1 MIRSFGKRYD
11 YDIGYMLLLL
21 DETPSLMNAFNG
33 LSKLSG
39 YRKKAPVEAYMAAKL
54 TGVGAEDCGP
64 CLQLAVDMAREGGV
78 AGSLIEAIL
87 AGDEASMCTDSALG
101 FRFASA
107 ILARSGDEDAARAA
121 VRNAYG
127 EAAVVELTLATQ
139 INRVF
144 PMVKRGLGYDKSCNR
159 ITVGGRQIDVVRD
172 AA

>member
-39 YRKKAPVEAYMAAKL
+39 YRKKAPVEAYIAAKL

-64 CLQLAVDMAREGGV
+64 CLQLAVDMAREDGV

-87 AGDEASMCTDSALG
+87 AGDEGSMCTDSALG

-107 ILARSGDEDAARAA
+107 ILARSDDEDAARAA